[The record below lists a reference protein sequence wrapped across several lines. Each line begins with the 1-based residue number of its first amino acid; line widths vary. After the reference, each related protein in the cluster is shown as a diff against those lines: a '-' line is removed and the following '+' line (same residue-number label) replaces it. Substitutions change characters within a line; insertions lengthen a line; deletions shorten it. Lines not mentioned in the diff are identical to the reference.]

1 MEDME
6 PKDGRIIVFK
16 YADGRLQQVAQKE
29 TKGAPYSMLEFH
41 GKLLVTINS
50 AIRLYEWT
58 TTNELNLE
66 TSIFNSILSIYLK
79 SRGDFVLVG
88 DIVRSFACYAYN
100 QLSGT
105 FTNICNDHETSWL
118 SAIEF
123 IDEETFL
130 GSDNYFNLYYAQ
142 KET

>member
-1 MEDME
+1 M
-6 PKDGRIIVFK
+6 
-16 YADGRLQQVAQKE
+16 QQVAQKE
-29 TKGAPYSMLEFH
+29 SKGAPYSMMEFH

-58 TTNELNLE
+58 MTGELNLE

-79 SRGDFVLVG
+79 SRGYFVLVG
-88 DIVRSFACYAYN
+88 DILRSFALYAYN

-105 FTNICNDHETSWL
+105 FTNICTDHETSWL

-123 IDEETFL
+123 LDDETVL
-130 GSDNYFNLYYAQ
+130 GADNYFNLYYAQ
-142 KET
+142 REL